1 MDGVAIL
8 ETEVREL
15 IRRRGLD
22 PVRDR
27 SGVAALVSDAIADYD
42 ERSVV
47 GAVPPL
53 IDPAAAHK
61 AVVDAVAGLGPL
73 QKYLDDPEVE
83 EIWINAPTQ
92 VFVARRGEAE
102 LTTTI
107 LTDGQVRDL
116 VEKML
121 KVSGPTA
128 RPVEPVRRR
137 EPARRG
143 TAARGDPG
151 RHAAALVGQHP
162 QVRRARDD
170 ARRPRRRSAAL
181 TPHAAAFLQAAVRAG
196 LNVLVSGGTQAGKTT
211 MLNALAGAI
220 PARERV
226 ITCEEVFELR
236 LAARDW
242 VAMQCRQPSL
252 EGTGEIPLRRLVKEA
267 LRMRPSRLLVG
278 EVREAEALD
287 LLIALNAGVPA
298 MCTIHANSA
307 REALT
312 KLCTL
317 PLLAGENVS
326 DRFVVPTVASAVDLV
341 VHLDLDGRRS
351 TARAGDRRGARAAS
365 SRASSRRRTSS
376 TPRDG
381 HLVRADG
388 LPAAPRAVR
397 PHRHRPGGAPA
408 RAGLMGVVVGLL
420 LGAGLACIWWSFWAE
435 PRGAGSRSPDRVARP
450 DAGRAGA
457 GRRLGGDP
465 RRARRWRAC
474 CSDWSS
480 CVLGTAVTRI
490 PSIALCFAVFAA
502 LAPLGRGAW
511 TRASTAV
518 AAAPAVAGGRRP
530 PRLGHPCRAGAAR
543 GRRADRG
550 ARTASSCGEAFT
562 AFAEDYRATGRFG
575 ECLDAA
581 QGAARGSRG
590 GPDRRGAA
598 PHPRRR
604 RHGPGPAAAD
614 PVDVPARGR
623 AHPRRARGAAE
634 LDRVRRAARGRR
646 AVDRPRA
653 AGHPARGGERLRHPR
668 RLRRSSSWAARAPS
682 SRTC

>member
-15 IRRRGLD
+15 IRRRGID

-27 SGVAALVSDAIADYD
+27 PSIVSLVSDVIADYD

-53 IDPAAAHK
+53 LDAAAAHK

-83 EIWINAPTQ
+83 EIWLNSPTQ
-92 VFVARRGEAE
+92 VFVARRGESE

-121 KVSGPTA
+121 KVSGRRLDLSSPFVDASLPGGERLHAVIPDVT
-128 RPVEPVRRR
+128 RQHWSVNIRKYVVR
-137 EPARRG
+137 ATSLDDVVALG
-143 TAARGDPG
+143 T
-151 RHAAALVGQHP
+151 
-162 QVRRARDD
+162 
-170 ARRPRRRSAAL
+170 L
-181 TPHAAAFLQAAVRAG
+181 TPHAAAFLHAAVRAG

-236 LAARDW
+236 LVARDW

-326 DRFVVPTVASAVDLV
+326 DRFVIPTVASAVDLV
-341 VHLDLDGRRS
+341 VHLDLDGSGRRLVREIVAVPGRVEQGIVE
-351 TARAGDRRGARAAS
+351 TADVFH
-365 SRASSRRRTSS
+365 T
-376 TPRDG
+376 RDG

-388 LPAAPRAVR
+388 FP
-397 PHRHRPGGAPA
+397 PHAERFA
-408 RAGLMGVVVGLL
+408 R
-420 LGAGLACIWWSFWAE
+420 S
-435 PRGAGSRSPDRVARP
+435 
-450 DAGRAGA
+450 
-457 GRRLGGDP
+457 
-465 RRARRWRAC
+465 
-474 CSDWSS
+474 
-480 CVLGTAVTRI
+480 GTD
-490 PSIALCFAVFAA
+490 LAA
-502 LAPLGRGAW
+502 LLRGRG
-511 TRASTAV
+511 
-518 AAAPAVAGGRRP
+518 
-530 PRLGHPCRAGAAR
+530 
-543 GRRADRG
+543 
-550 ARTASSCGEAFT
+550 
-562 AFAEDYRATGRFG
+562 
-575 ECLDAA
+575 
-581 QGAARGSRG
+581 
-590 GPDRRGAA
+590 
-598 PHPRRR
+598 
-604 RHGPGPAAAD
+604 
-614 PVDVPARGR
+614 
-623 AHPRRARGAAE
+623 
-634 LDRVRRAARGRR
+634 
-646 AVDRPRA
+646 
-653 AGHPARGGERLRHPR
+653 
-668 RLRRSSSWAARAPS
+668 
-682 SRTC
+682 